1 MPDHSA
7 LLDEVE
13 AMCREAGG
21 IALRCRESLQ
31 TELKPDGS
39 IVTNADREVEEFL
52 RREIG
57 RAMPGAAVWGEE
69 MGYEA
74 PNEKGLWVIDP
85 VDGTSN
91 FTYGQPLWGTTVG
104 YFQDGAL
111 QLGCINCPELGWSL
125 AGRKGGGA
133 TLNGEAMDPVRPG
146 KIERFDLVGYGSI
159 QMAAERRYPGK
170 VRHVGAFVVE
180 AGMFVTGGLRALLTN
195 GVRLYDAAA
204 GIVIAR
210 ELGAEIREM
219 DGSEWDETEWTRPER
234 CRTFGF
240 FPPDSGWKFD

>member
-1 MPDHSA
+1 MPDLSA
-7 LLDEVE
+7 LLVEVE
-13 AMCREAGG
+13 AMCREAGE

-39 IVTNADREVEEFL
+39 IVTNADRDVEEFL
-52 RREIG
+52 RGEIG
-57 RAMPGAAVWGEE
+57 RATPGAAIWGEE

-74 PNEKGLWVIDP
+74 PNEKGLWMIDP

-104 YFQDGAL
+104 FYQDGAL
-111 QLGCINCPELGWSL
+111 QLGCINVPELNWSL
-125 AGRKGGGA
+125 AGLKGGGA
-133 TLNGEAMDPVRPG
+133 TMNGEAMAPIAAG
-146 KIERFDLVGYGSI
+146 KIEAHHLVGYGSVK
-159 QMAAERRYPGK
+159 MATARRYPGK

-180 AGMFVTGGLRALLTN
+180 AGMFVTGGLRALIAN

-219 DGSEWDETEWTRPER
+219 DGSEWDEREWTKPER

-240 FPPDSGWKFD
+240 FPADSGWPFA